1 MEGGK
6 EQRKLSLILVVMIFM
21 VLFIAVVGISFALP
35 DFSLI
40 GKEKSNA
47 MLLINNKE
55 IDEQNDS
62 FLISGLYPI
71 DDSLS
76 SVYSKSIT
84 FDVFSGNKN
93 YDCKI
98 FLSDFINGSNI
109 DANNIKISLVKDNK
123 YIIGSKKKGEFLSSI
138 EYDES
143 LNSYVLDSYLLKASE
158 KHHYSLNVWLED
170 SYKGNVSYSLSD
182 GKSNVTIATDS
193 FSMKINADF
202 VQK

>member
-6 EQRKLSLILVVMIFM
+6 EQSKLSLILVVMIVM
-21 VLFIAVVGISFALP
+21 VFFIAVVGISFALP
-35 DFSLI
+35 DISLI

-55 IDEQNDS
+55 VDEYNDGL
-62 FLISGLYPI
+62 LISGLYPI
-71 DDSLS
+71 EDSLS

-84 FDVFSGNKN
+84 FDVLSGNKN

-109 DANNIKISLVKDNK
+109 DANSIKISLVKDNK
-123 YIIGSKKKGEFLSSI
+123 YIIGSKKNGEFLSNI
-138 EYDES
+138 KYDEI
-143 LNSYVLDSYLLKASE
+143 LNGYVLDSYLLGISE
-158 KHHYSLNVWLED
+158 KHHYSLNVWLDD

-182 GKSNVTIATDS
+182 PVS
-193 FSMKINADF
+193 FLLRI
-202 VQK
+202 